1 MREYIEFVESEHV
14 GPDGL
19 SELVLTSTQTQWSG
33 FPLEMRRVAAS
44 GVLACY
50 SVPLPTLVLCTAGRT
65 QARIQSGREEQYVVL
80 APDRLCLA
88 SAGSEIERVSW
99 SGAHEILVVELCPSR
114 LQPLIGDDDRLA
126 TLNISQQFAIEDRQ
140 LSALLTTMRAEV
152 RAGCPAGRLYG
163 QSLSLAL
170 ATYLLNRYPAS
181 VAKRETRKLKL
192 SAAQFQRLRDY
203 VEAHLSQDLT
213 LAELTDVVDFS
224 ANHLTVLL
232 KNTVGLTPHQY
243 VLRERVRGHEA
254 SCAGASTDSG
264 DRPEAGLFQPE
275 SFHDGVPTSHRPH
288 APAVPAGGRVVHYP
302 LVCFARRPVC
312 RCELSLPTGAG
323 GVSTNSRE
331 ILNLIAFGKF

>member
-1 MREYIEFVESEHV
+1 
-14 GPDGL
+14 
-19 SELVLTSTQTQWSG
+19 
-33 FPLEMRRVAAS
+33 
-44 GVLACY
+44 LACY

-65 QARIQSGREEQYVVL
+65 QARIQSGREEQYVAL

-88 SAGSEIERVSW
+88 GAGSEIERVSW

-181 VAKRETRKLKL
+181 APKRETRKLKL

-203 VEAHLSQDLT
+203 VQTHLSRELT
-213 LAELTDVVDFS
+213 LAELAGVVRLS
-224 ANHLTVLL
+224 ANHFTVLF

-243 VLRERVRGHEA
+243 VLRERVRAGMRLLA
-254 SCAGASTDSG
+254 S
-264 DRPEAGLFQPE
+264 
-275 SFHDGVPTSHRPH
+275 
-288 APAVPAGGRVVHYP
+288 GRVSIVEVALTLGFSSQSHFTM
-302 LVCFARRPVC
+302 VFRRAIGLTPRQYQQKRGGSFSNSYAAAEDAFVP
-312 RCELSLPTGAG
+312 SFGSAPTE
-323 GVSTNSRE
+323 NNRE
-331 ILNLIAFGKF
+331 HLIAFGKF

>member
-1 MREYIEFVESEHV
+1 MPEFRGREDVMREYIEFVESEHV

-170 ATYLLNRYPAS
+170 ATYLLNRYPVS
-181 VAKRETRKLKL
+181 IAKRETRKLKL

-243 VLRERVRGHEA
+243 VIRERIRAGMRLLALGRVPIVEIALRLGFSSQSHFTMVFRRATGLTPRQYQQEVGWSITH
-254 SCAGASTDSG
+254 SCA
-264 DRPEAGLFQPE
+264 
-275 SFHDGVPTSHRPH
+275 
-288 APAVPAGGRVVHYP
+288 
-302 LVCFARRPVC
+302 
-312 RCELSLPTGAG
+312 
-323 GVSTNSRE
+323 SRE
-331 ILNLIAFGKF
+331 DPFAAVS